1 MTIVAVIMSVSSVAC
16 SNDDEDD
23 KQSNTVIGTWQVTS
37 STYTEE
43 VAGDTYDE
51 EYNDIGDIY
60 TFYSD
65 GTGLLE
71 WIDSSGKNSSIITY
85 KINSDNTIIYIDYED
100 GDGFEEMRMS
110 ITDNALMKWTYTD
123 EEDGKDYTIT
133 LKELCQRSRL

>member
-1 MTIVAVIMSVSSVAC
+1 MITLRFIGMAVIAVIMSVNFMAC
-16 SNDDEDD
+16 SDDDDEDD
-23 KQSNTVIGTWQVTS
+23 KQSNTIIGTWEVT
-37 STYTEE
+37 
-43 VAGDTYDE
+43 GDTSDE

-71 WIDSSGKNSSIITY
+71 WVDNSGKDSSTITY

-123 EEDGKDYTIT
+123 EEDGKDYTMT
-133 LKELCQRSRL
+133 LKRVN

>member
-1 MTIVAVIMSVSSVAC
+1 M
-16 SNDDEDD
+16 DLYRWRRW
-23 KQSNTVIGTWQVTS
+23 KGLH
-37 STYTEE
+37 
-43 VAGDTYDE
+43 
-51 EYNDIGDIY
+51 NDIGDIY

-71 WIDSSGKNSSIITY
+71 WVDNSGKDSSTITY

-123 EEDGKDYTIT
+123 EEDGKDYTMT
-133 LKELCQRSRL
+133 LKRVK